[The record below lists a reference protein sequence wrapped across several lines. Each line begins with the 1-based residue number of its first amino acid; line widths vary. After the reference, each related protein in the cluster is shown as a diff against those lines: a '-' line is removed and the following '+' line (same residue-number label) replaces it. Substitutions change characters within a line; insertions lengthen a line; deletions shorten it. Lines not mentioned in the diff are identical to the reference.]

1 MNGLKCVSI
10 LLPTLKSGELVWTF
24 FDEEKKNDDYS
35 NVKRLTA
42 TIKFKKGSQQLE
54 TLIWAR
60 VFLLY
65 LNVYIYPTK

>member
-1 MNGLKCVSI
+1 MRKYLITNLKIRRACLNI
-10 LLPTLKSGELVWTF
+10 

-54 TLIWAR
+54 TLI
-60 VFLLY
+60 
-65 LNVYIYPTK
+65 